1 MKHTVMIV
9 DDNTYIV
16 EGLMAI
22 LKRRDYQVISAKEGG
37 ECLKLLKTITPDVI
51 LLDLTMEP
59 MDGWEILEEIK
70 GNLNTRHIPVVIFSG
85 REISADEK
93 REYSTYVEDYM
104 FKPVNPKNLLETIER
119 AVERQHTPAFDPD
132 KAREAGVDQQSID
145 EYTALSSSIEADRR
159 LLQTLVNNYAS
170 DPDQSH
176 QVEVARAIKTMGAN
190 ISELEERLRGMQQS
204 IEKAL

>member
-1 MKHTVMIV
+1 MKHSVMIV

-59 MDGWEILEEIK
+59 MDGWEILEQIK
-70 GNLNTRHIPVVIFSG
+70 GDQATRHIPVIIFSG
-85 REISADEK
+85 RKISADEK
-93 REYSTYVEDYM
+93 QEYSTYVEDYM
-104 FKPVNPKNLLETIER
+104 IKPVNPKNLLDTIER
-119 AVERQHTPAFDPD
+119 VVGRKFEHTLDLD
-132 KAREAGVDQQSID
+132 KAREAGIDMQSLD

-159 LLQTLVNNYAS
+159 LLRTLEKNYAS
-170 DPDQSH
+170 DPDEMQ
-176 QVEVARAIKTMGAN
+176 QAEIARAIKTMSAN
-190 ISELEERLRGMQQS
+190 ISLQEERLRGMQRS
-204 IEKAL
+204 IEEAL

>member
-70 GNLNTRHIPVVIFSG
+70 GNLTTRHIPVVIFSG
-85 REISADEK
+85 REISADK
-93 REYSTYVEDYM
+93 KQEYSTYVEDYM
-104 FKPVNPKNLLETIER
+104 YKPVNPKNLLETIGR
-119 AVERQHTPAFDPD
+119 AVERQYTQAFDLD
-132 KAREAGVDQQSID
+132 KAREAGIAQRSID
-145 EYTALSSSIEADRR
+145 EYTALSSTIEADQR

-170 DPDQSH
+170 DPDQNH

-190 ISELEERLRGMQQS
+190 ISEMEERLRGMQQS

>member
-1 MKHTVMIV
+1 MKQTVMIV

-37 ECLKLLKTITPDVI
+37 ECLKLLKTITPNVI

-70 GNLNTRHIPVVIFSG
+70 GNQATRQIPVVIFSG

-93 REYSTYVEDYM
+93 QEYSTYVEDYM
-104 FKPVNPKNLLETIER
+104 LKPINPKNLIETIER
-119 AVERQHTPAFDPD
+119 AVKRQHSNPLDIE
-132 KAREAGVDQQSID
+132 KAREAGMDQQTID
-145 EYTALSSSIEADRR
+145 EYAAISASIEADRR
-159 LLQTLVNNYAS
+159 LLQTLLNDYAS
-170 DPDQSH
+170 DSDQSR
-176 QVEVARAIKTMGAN
+176 QVEIKQAIRTMSLN
-190 ISELEERLRGMQQS
+190 ISEQEERLRGIQQS
-204 IEKAL
+204 TEEAP